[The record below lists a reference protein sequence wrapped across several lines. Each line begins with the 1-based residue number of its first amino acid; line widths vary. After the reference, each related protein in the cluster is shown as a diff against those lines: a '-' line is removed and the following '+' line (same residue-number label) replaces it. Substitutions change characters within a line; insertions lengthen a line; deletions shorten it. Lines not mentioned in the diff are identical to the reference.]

1 MADPQERL
9 QKIASTFGDS
19 DINIF
24 YKRDKVYPDKAVSEE
39 TVEKIEAALRSPE
52 LEPSSVRVTQG
63 KEVLYRSYQGAVTD
77 DVKGVAADFQ
87 TAIKSP
93 QQAQYYELLNSR
105 LESVG
110 ETPYTPQ
117 ALRAEIDQESRN
129 YLMPDYGNSFDE
141 IVVRSATDQGLTR
154 YETQKILDESPAFEA
169 FLKTKPD
176 TAAIEKYSA
185 PVNQELDRVFAPQ
198 HNQEQTQSIEQSI
211 PQPQP
216 ELSSVV
222 NPDLM
227 KAPQTAQEQIQ
238 AAIEPKLAEQLR
250 QQAPTQAERGGEIVL
265 VTQSKA
271 LIPLEPS
278 PQQLNEKMPEILSPQ
293 PVAVAIAEPV
303 ASTPQPV
310 AVKPEPVASVSN
322 ESLEK
327 ALAAANARLD
337 ALQTQLSSTQG
348 ALEDLSKHV
357 KESNLKTWATNT
369 AQKIGTTVQ
378 TIAAQAKTKV
388 VDWVTQ
394 AKATVGQK
402 ATQVKKAA
410 QNTVGNVKT
419 AAQEKVERV
428 KTATQLKSIEVRETA
443 RHRINDV
450 LSPVDSA
457 ALTATANRVI
467 SEWGKDG
474 KFEGNTFNFQRS
486 QSGDVSIHTKDG
498 AAVFANG
505 VVTDK
510 ATPQTIAH
518 LSQLPRR
525 MGVVENHAPT
535 QAPSVKQAFA
545 R

>member
-9 QKIASTFGDS
+9 QKIASVFGDS
-19 DINIF
+19 DISIF
-24 YKRDKVYPDKAVSEE
+24 YKRDKVYPDRPVSEE
-39 TVEKIEAALRSPE
+39 TVDKIEAALRSPE
-52 LEPSSVRVTQG
+52 GEQSSLRVTQG
-63 KEVLYRSYQGAVTD
+63 KEVLYRSYQGAVTK
-77 DVKGVAADFQ
+77 DVKGIALDFQ

-93 QQAQYYELLNSR
+93 EQAQYYELLNGR

-117 ALRAEIDQESRN
+117 ALRAEINQEMQHVQG
-129 YLMPDYGNSFDE
+129 YKDIGNSFDE
-141 IVVRSATDQGLTR
+141 MVVRGAADKGLTR
-154 YETQKILDESPAFEA
+154 EATQKILDESPAFEA
-169 FLKTKPD
+169 FLKSKPD
-176 TAAIEKYSA
+176 EAAIEKYRA
-185 PVNQELDRVFAPQ
+185 PVNQELERVFAPQ
-198 HNQEQTQSIEQSI
+198 QNQEQAQSVEQSM
-211 PQPQP
+211 PQP

-222 NPDLM
+222 NPDQM
-227 KAPQTAQEQIQ
+227 KVPQTAQEQVQ

-250 QQAPTQAERGGEIVL
+250 QQAPIQAERGGEIVL
-265 VTQSKA
+265 AQSKA
-271 LIPLEPS
+271 LIPLEPTL
-278 PQQLNEKMPEILSPQ
+278 QQLNEKMPEILSPQ
-293 PVAVAIAEPV
+293 PVTVSKAEPV
-303 ASTPQPV
+303 DSTPQAV
-310 AVKPEPVASVSN
+310 AAKPEPVASAPN

-327 ALAAANARLD
+327 ALAAANSRLD
-337 ALQTQLSSTQG
+337 ALQTQLSSTQK

-369 AQKIGTTVQ
+369 AQKVGTTIQ
-378 TIAAQAKTKV
+378 AIAVQAKTKV

-402 ATQVKKAA
+402 ATQVKTAA

-428 KTATQLKSIEVRETA
+428 KTTTQLKTIEVRETA

-510 ATPQTIAH
+510 ASPQTIAH

-525 MGVVENHAPT
+525 MGVVENHTPT
-535 QAPSVKQAFA
+535 PTPTFKKEFA